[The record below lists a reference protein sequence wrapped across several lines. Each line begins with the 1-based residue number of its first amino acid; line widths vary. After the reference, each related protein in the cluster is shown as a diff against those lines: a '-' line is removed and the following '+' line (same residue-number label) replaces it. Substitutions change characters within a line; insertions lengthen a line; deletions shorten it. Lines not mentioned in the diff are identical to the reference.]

1 VILGLFA
8 DKITQSAANNFSLRD
23 QPPMPVQPAF
33 PTPYPEIN
41 TLLQSVLSGAREV
54 LGERF
59 VGMVL
64 HGSLASGGFDPQRSD
79 IDFLIITRKDLP
91 EETIAGLRN
100 MHAGITAGSMPW
112 ADHIEGSYIPLEA
125 LRRYDPAHS
134 AHPALRVDG
143 SLDVDGHGPDWVIQ
157 RHIIREKG
165 IVLAGLPV
173 RDLIDPVSPN
183 ELRRAQLG
191 ILREW
196 WTPPFANPERFNTAE
211 YQAYSV
217 LTMCRAL
224 YLLENGEVATKADAA
239 AWAQGKFGE
248 HWVGLIGWAVE
259 WRRGIQAQRLEETL
273 AFIDFTLDLFGIRRV
288 ESRK

>member
-1 VILGLFA
+1 M
-8 DKITQSAANNFSLRD
+8 TD
-23 QPPMPVQPAF
+23 QAAF
-33 PTPYPEIN
+33 PTGFPEIN
-41 TLLQSVLSGAREV
+41 ALLQVVLAGAREV

-79 IDFLIITRKDLP
+79 IDFLIVTREELP
-91 EETIAGLRN
+91 EEIVAELRQ
-100 MHAGITAGSMPW
+100 MHAGITAGGMPW

-125 LRRYDPAHS
+125 LRCYDPAR
-134 AHPALRVDG
+134 AVHPALRVDG
-143 SLDVDGHGPDWVIQ
+143 SFEVDGHGPDWIIQ

-165 IVLAGLPV
+165 IVLAGPPV

-211 YQAYSV
+211 YQAYAV

-224 YLLENGEVATKADAA
+224 YLLDYGEVAAKADAA
-239 AWAQGKFGE
+239 AWAQRACGS
-248 HWVGLIGWAVE
+248 
-259 WRRGIQAQRLEETL
+259 RG
-273 AFIDFTLDLFGIRRV
+273 
-288 ESRK
+288 